1 MTSRRNTSGVGMVGG
16 FAGLKQAVMD
26 PVPIF
31 QEGQSKA
38 NTAIEQLTIPAIW
51 PNPNASTWSIPH
63 EYVTNELE
71 GILTEKR

>member
-1 MTSRRNTSGVGMVGG
+1 MVGG

-38 NTAIEQLTIPAIW
+38 NTAIEQLTIPAI
-51 PNPNASTWSIPH
+51 
-63 EYVTNELE
+63 
-71 GILTEKR
+71 